1 MPTKKLEQLEKRK
14 KKIEAQIRQ
23 EKARENSKKRK
34 DDTRRKV
41 LVGSMVLA
49 QVEKGEWPEDRL
61 RKAMEEFLTRD
72 QDRALFGLPPKGLT

>member
-1 MPTKKLEQLEKRK
+1 MPTKKLEQLEERKRK
-14 KKIEAQIRQ
+14 LEAQIKQ

-34 DDTRRKV
+34 EETRRKI

-61 RKAMEEFLTRD
+61 RKAMDEFLTRD
-72 QDRALFGLPPKGLT
+72 QDRALFGLDPVKS